1 MAKKPA
7 IWMTLVVLLFSVQF
21 SSAQEEPEAN
31 IHLLIER
38 NSMVVYISAI
48 QPLSLNGMA
57 FRVINTLGDFETR
70 NLSESFSILRL
81 TDSIAQPGACFV
93 YSLAGENPVLPSVC
107 RDPNLVFRLEVPPS
121 DVFWFDFISNRQ
133 RDIAIISNDKA
144 TGAICPASSV
154 DCRVSYV
161 GTEVIVPTSE
171 VPEGNTITL
180 LVHPVQ
186 ADEQSL
192 WEPRIQTFS
201 GLEMVLVP
209 PGCFNMGS
217 EDGDPDEEPVHQQC
231 FEFPFWIGRY
241 EVTNSQYGRNGRFSG
256 GELPREMVTWSEALE
271 FCVARSTRLPTE
283 SEWEY
288 AGRGPQSLRYPWG
301 NDYRSTYLVDLSNSD
316 SRPQSVGSRE
326 AGKSWV
332 GAMDMSGN
340 LWEWTSS
347 VYLPYPYR
355 NDPLHETITDGP
367 SYRVMRGGSWKTPN
381 QERTRLSFRSW
392 ADSETMEDWLGFRC
406 ARDVQPS
413 DFNS

>member
-1 MAKKPA
+1 MKSA
-7 IWMTLVVLLFSVQF
+7 IWTALLVLLVSVQI
-21 SSAQEEPEAN
+21 STAQEENEAN

-38 NSMVVYISAI
+38 NSMVVYIAAT
-48 QPLSLNGMA
+48 QPLSLDGLA

-81 TDSIAQPGACFV
+81 TDSIAQPGSCFV
-93 YSLAGENPVLPSVC
+93 YSLASENPVLPSVC
-107 RDPNLVFRLEVPPS
+107 RDPNFVFRLDVPPS

-133 RDIAIISNDKA
+133 RDIAILSNDKA

-154 DCRVSYV
+154 DCRLTYV
-161 GTEVIVPTSE
+161 GREAIASAPELPETSTST
-171 VPEGNTITL
+171 VLIR
-180 LVHPVQ
+180 PVQ
-186 ADEQSL
+186 ASEQSL
-192 WEPRIQTFS
+192 WEPQVQTFS

-217 EDGDPDEEPVHQQC
+217 EDGDPDEKPVHQQC
-231 FEFPFWIGRY
+231 FEFPFWIGHY
-241 EVTNSQYGRNGRFSG
+241 EVTNSQYGRSGRFSG
-256 GELPREMVTWSEALE
+256 GELPREMVTWDEALE
-271 FCVARSTRLPTE
+271 FCVARNMRLPTE

-288 AGRGPQSLRYPWG
+288 AGRGPQSLVYPWG
-301 NDYRSTYLVDLSNSD
+301 NDYRSGHAIDLSNSD
-316 SRPQSVGSRE
+316 SRSQPVGSLESGR
-326 AGKSWV
+326 SWV

-355 NDPLHETITDGP
+355 NDALHETITDGP

-381 QERTRLSFRSW
+381 QQRTRLSFRSW

-413 DFNS
+413 DFAP